1 MIKNRRRWFY
11 IITASYTVNGVPIEK
26 TKLKEIKI
34 VRKDYA
40 DFIETIKKK
49 VNNFQK
55 KAQS

>member
-1 MIKNRRRWFY
+1 M
-11 IITASYTVNGVPIEK
+11 NGVPIEK